1 MKILRGFEF
10 KEPVCS
16 VDDCNKPIE
25 CKGLC
30 NAHYQR
36 FRLYGRTKTV
46 VWGQSTHP
54 LYNIWNERK
63 NADTLCDEWKNDFK
77 TFIIDVGDRPSEN
90 YRLGRFNKKEKY
102 SKVNFFWKEYVPR
115 LPGETKKQQLIRR
128 RQKYPETYKAHE
140 LMKSF
145 RLSYE
150 EYANKLQSQNFV
162 CAICEQPEKTV
173 HHVTNKLKSLAVDH
187 NHLNNKIRGLLC
199 QRCNRVL
206 GKINDS
212 KELLDKMK
220 AYLISWE

>member
-1 MKILRGFEF
+1 MEILHGIEF

-16 VDDCNKPIE
+16 VEDCDKPIE
-25 CKGLC
+25 CKSLC

-36 FRLYGRTKTV
+36 FRLYGRTETA

-54 LYNIWNERK
+54 LYNLWNERK
-63 NADTLCDEWKNDFK
+63 NADNLCNEWLDFK
-77 TFIIDVGDRPSEN
+77 IFLNDVGERPSKK

-102 SKVNFFWKEYVPR
+102 SKINFFWKEYTYR
-115 LPGETKKQQLIRR
+115 LPGETKKEKDIRR
-128 RQKYPETYKAHE
+128 RQERPEVYKAHE
-140 LMKSF
+140 LKKAFGIS
-145 RLSYE
+145 LEIYN
-150 EYANKLQSQNFV
+150 NKLKEQCFV
-162 CAICEQPEKTV
+162 CAICKQPEKTI

-187 NHLNNKIRGLLC
+187 CHSTNKIRGLLC

-206 GKINDS
+206 GKINDN